1 MYRIM
6 LADDE
11 GIMLEA
17 LKNIITSNFGDECEI
32 ATAKT
37 GRAVV
42 ELAESFR
49 PDIAFMDIQ
58 MPGLNGYDTARMIR
72 HLERADAK
80 TIPIIAMTA
89 NAFAEDVQAA
99 GYPYQWVLPHVHS
112 FPPPVPPGHLPQTH
126 SPS

>member
-58 MPGLNGYDTARMIR
+58 LKVINGL
-72 HLERADAK
+72 
-80 TIPIIAMTA
+80 
-89 NAFAEDVQAA
+89 
-99 GYPYQWVLPHVHS
+99 
-112 FPPPVPPGHLPQTH
+112 
-126 SPS
+126 PSIKEIHK

>member
-17 LKNIITSNFGDECEI
+17 LKNIITSNFGGECEI

-42 ELAESFR
+42 ELAERFR
-49 PDIAFMDIQ
+49 PDIVFWISFIAWIPFR
-58 MPGLNGYDTARMIR
+58 PGI
-72 HLERADAK
+72 
-80 TIPIIAMTA
+80 
-89 NAFAEDVQAA
+89 
-99 GYPYQWVLPHVHS
+99 
-112 FPPPVPPGHLPQTH
+112 
-126 SPS
+126 